1 MSTDSAGPFAVGS
14 AVRVKPGVTDPD
26 FPDRALGGWSGTV
39 RELDADET
47 PPLCLVAWDRHT
59 LDGIDP
65 EHRRRCER
73 DGLDYDSMWLAADA
87 LEPASADDPAPR
99 LRAVFGLPAD
109 APLPEVNADSL
120 RRYHAHLAERLSF
133 PFAAV
138 YRDASPPLKVKV
150 DPVLVLRLLPPDEAQ
165 DGRGLLAE
173 VVRGDETLV
182 LPLAAVECAEAD
194 PHRPPL
200 ADYVWWLRG
209 AGGRPA
215 GEGPAPSS
223 EAQALPDTPA
233 QPGPLSRLLLL
244 GALVAAAGGS
254 AFGAVLEAVEGARL
268 GALVGAGVLACVG
281 SVVGA
286 RYFRAVSRS
295 PSGAL
300 TGGLCGALG
309 GALLGAL
316 VGALAVAYVGSIPGS
331 IVGVLLGRTLAGLGR
346 KPLGEAGWCLLGAC
360 AGGLVLALYHDQPR
374 AAAGCLYGA
383 LLGATA
389 GVLLLLVLLVAL
401 ASLTGFR
408 R

>member
-1 MSTDSAGPFAVGS
+1 VSADSARPFAVGS

-26 FPDRALGGWSGTV
+26 FPDRALAGWSGTV
-39 RELDADET
+39 RELDDAES
-47 PPLCLVAWDRHT
+47 PPLCLVAWDRRT

-87 LEPASADDPAPR
+87 LGPAADDDPAPG
-99 LRAVFGLPAD
+99 LRAVFGP
-109 APLPEVNADSL
+109 VNADSL
-120 RRYHAHLAERLSF
+120 RRYHAYLAERLSF

-138 YRDASPPLKVKV
+138 YRDEAPLLKVRV
-150 DPVLVLRLLPPDEAQ
+150 DPILVLRLRPPEEAT

-182 LPLAAVECAEAD
+182 LPLTAVECAEVD

-200 ADYVWWLRG
+200 ADYAHWLRG
-209 AGGRPA
+209 AA
-215 GEGPAPSS
+215 APAPS
-223 EAQALPDTPA
+223 PDPPDIPDAPA
-233 QPGPLSRLLLL
+233 KPGPLSRLLLL

-254 AFGAVLEAVEGARL
+254 AFGAILEAIDGARL
-268 GALVGAGVLACVG
+268 GAAVGAGVLACVG

-286 RYFRAVSRS
+286 GYFRAIGRS
-295 PSGAL
+295 PSAAL
-300 TGGLCGALG
+300 TGALCGALG
-309 GALLGAL
+309 GALLGGL
-316 VGALAVAYVGSIPGS
+316 VGALAVAYVGSILGS

-346 KPLGEAGWCLLGAC
+346 KPVGEVGWCLLGAC
-360 AGGLVLALYHDQPR
+360 AGGLVQALYHDQAR
-374 AAAGCLYGA
+374 AAAGCVYGA

>member
-1 MSTDSAGPFAVGS
+1 VSAESAGSFAVGS

-26 FPDRALGGWSGTV
+26 FPDRAMGGWSGTV
-39 RELDADET
+39 REREGGS
-47 PPLCLVAWDRHT
+47 PPLCLVAWDRRT

-73 DGLDYDSMWLAADA
+73 DGLECDSAWLPADA
-87 LEPASADDPAPR
+87 LELDDPAPR
-99 LRAVFGLPAD
+99 LRSVFGLAEG

-120 RRYHAHLAERLSF
+120 RRYHAHLSERLSF

-138 YRDASPPLKVKV
+138 YRDEASLRKVQV
-150 DPVLVLRLLPPDEAQ
+150 DPILVLRLRPPEEAA
-165 DGRGLLAE
+165 GRGLLAE
-173 VVRGDETLV
+173 AVLGAETLV
-182 LPLAAVECAEAD
+182 LPLTAVECAEAD

-200 ADYVWWLRG
+200 ADYAHWLRG
-209 AGGRPA
+209 VAPRPA
-215 GEGPAPSS
+215 AEAPSPAPA
-223 EAQALPDTPA
+223 EQALAEAPA

-254 AFGAVLEAVEGARL
+254 ALGAVLEAVEGARL
-268 GALVGAGVLACVG
+268 GAEVGAAVLACVG
-281 SVVGA
+281 ALVGA
-286 RYFRAVSRS
+286 RYFRAISRA
-295 PSGAL
+295 PSAVL
-300 TGGLCGALG
+300 TGGLCGAAG

-316 VGALAVAYVGSIPGS
+316 VGALAAAYVGSILGS

-360 AGGLVLALYHDQPR
+360 AGGLVLALYQDQPR
-374 AAAGCLYGA
+374 AAAGCVYGA
-383 LLGATA
+383 LVGAA
-389 GVLLLLVLLVAL
+389 VGVLLLLVLLVAL